1 MLFRNLSLPLVLLE
15 LDATMRFSKPQILV
29 VLILLAI
36 SAPTVIAQDTRV
48 LTVEEATAIGVR
60 ENSQLRTQTSQLALA
75 GRQFDLQF
83 RAWLPQVD
91 LTFSNTDSVT
101 INGPDNHN
109 LQLRVSLKQPVFDG
123 GKSEIQAALQSQ
135 ALELQRGQL
144 ETAEFQLRSQIWT
157 SYFQILVQSR
167 QLELLKENF
176 IWSTDQ
182 FKILEV
188 QASQG
193 SITELEL
200 LESEISIK
208 QTELDISNRELE
220 LNAAL
225 FSFKLSLGI
234 EPDQPVHLVDN
245 GIENYS
251 GLVFPLSRDQMTSIA
266 LNENLEYRSQF
277 VNLRQAREQ
286 LELLKRTFIPTISLD
301 LSFGVSGASLPLTT
315 PNFSFG
321 LSFQFDDPQFPVQ
334 ANYSGGNSGAESRNR
349 SSSVKVTPFAQ
360 ITRALTEQQAT
371 MGIRQILET
380 IAQIEKSLPFQI
392 VQILETYENSKR
404 SLALQRDLLD
414 LESKKFEIAKLR
426 HEQGEITLAD
436 LIRAQTDLTSKR
448 LGLLQSI
455 MGLISHEQ
463 QIAAA
468 LGLSPEELQLAS
480 RQAEESR

>member
-1 MLFRNLSLPLVLLE
+1 MKVSRPL
-15 LDATMRFSKPQILV
+15 ALV
-29 VLILLAI
+29 TVMIFA
-36 SAPTVIAQDTRV
+36 SAAPDIIAQDTRI
-48 LTVEEATAIGVR
+48 LTVEQATAIGVR

-75 GRQFDLQF
+75 GRQYDLQF

-101 INGPDNHN
+101 VGGPDNHN
-109 LQLRVSLKQPVFDG
+109 MQFRVSLKQPVFDG

-157 SYFQILVQSR
+157 SYFQILVQTR
-167 QLELLKENF
+167 QLELLKENLV
-176 IWSTDQ
+176 WSTDQ

-188 QASQG
+188 QADQG
-193 SITELEL
+193 SITDLEL

-208 QTELDISNRELE
+208 QTELEISTRELE

-225 FSFKLSLGI
+225 FSFKTSLSM
-234 EPDQPVHLVDN
+234 EPDQPVQLVDN
-245 GIENYS
+245 GIEDYS
-251 GLVFPLSRDQMTSIA
+251 GIVFPWSRDQMRSIA

-301 LSFGVSGASLPLTT
+301 LSFGISGAGLPLTT
-315 PNFSFG
+315 PNFNFG

-334 ANYSGGNSGAESRNR
+334 ASYSGGNTGSESRNR
-349 SSSVKVTPFAQ
+349 SSSLTVTPFAQ
-360 ITRALTEQQAT
+360 ITRSLTEQQAT

-380 IAQIEKSLPFQI
+380 IAQLETSLPFQV
-392 VQILETYENSKR
+392 VQVLETYENAKR
-404 SLALQRDLLD
+404 SLKLQRDLLD
-414 LESKKFEIAKLR
+414 LENKKLEITKLR
-426 HEQGEITLAD
+426 HAQGEITLSD
-436 LIRAQTDLTSKR
+436 LISVQADFTSRR

-455 MGLISHEQ
+455 MSLISQEQ

-468 LGLSPEELQLAS
+468 LGLSPEELRLAS